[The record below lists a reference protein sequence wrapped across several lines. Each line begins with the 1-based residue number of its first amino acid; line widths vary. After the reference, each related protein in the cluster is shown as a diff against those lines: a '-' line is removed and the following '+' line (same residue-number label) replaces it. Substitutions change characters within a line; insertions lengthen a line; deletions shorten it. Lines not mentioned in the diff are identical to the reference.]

1 MKMSGRRWMAGVMA
15 AVMAMS
21 ALAGCS
27 GGSEATE
34 AAGTT
39 EAAQETTAMAETT
52 ATAAAGGSFE
62 GSAAGRNGDIKVS
75 VTVDADGTI
84 SAIEVLESE
93 ETAGIG
99 DTAMEQLIKDIV
111 ENQSIAVDSI
121 SGATITS
128 EGFLTAVE
136 AALVSGGLDVKD
148 YQTAAAKE
156 AGEDLLLDT
165 EIVIVG
171 GGGAGLAAA
180 ASAGEKGASVVV
192 LEKMSSTGGNTRL
205 GEGTYN
211 VADMELLASTGAKT
225 TADLEKE
232 VEEAIGVKT
241 DDEAYKALIEEVK
254 KDFEEWK
261 ASGSEN
267 LFDSANWHALQTYT
281 GGGEIG
287 DLDLITTFATGA
299 VDSLKWL
306 KEDIGVPFKE
316 DYIFMAIGGKWQRG
330 HQIDLIKATG
340 TEGDNGGNVYITLL
354 EEQAVKSG
362 AEIYTDADVTEILMD
377 DSGRACGVVAERS
390 DGSVITVN
398 ASKAVILTTGGY
410 AANSDLVYKYS
421 NGAITTKMTS
431 CAVSS
436 TGDGL
441 ELAEAVGAKLID
453 LDQIQVHPLGDPIN
467 DCGCVAQFV
476 GNWLSAQYYMFVN
489 KEGKRF
495 VKEDGTRYEM
505 SMAELE
511 QTDGQMWLIVDS
523 SQIAGDDSR
532 TAQIESLIADGH
544 TFAGDTLEEL
554 AGKIGID
561 AEVLKAT
568 VDTYNEGMK
577 NGSDEFGKA
586 ASADA
591 VIEQGPFYASLR
603 TPTVHHTMGGIQ
615 INTQAQVLNESGQV
629 IPGLYAAGEVTGGIH
644 GNNRLGGNAY
654 SDIMTFG
661 RIAGINAAAE

>member
-1 MKMSGRRWMAGVMA
+1 MRIRRRRWMAGIMA
-15 AVMAMS
+15 AALAMS
-21 ALAGCS
+21 SLAGCS
-27 GGSEATE
+27 GGGSQTEAT
-34 AAGTT
+34 AAETTIAETTTVAETT
-39 EAAQETTAMAETT
+39 EAPK
-52 ATAAAGGSFE
+52 AGGTFE
-62 GSAAGRNGDIKVS
+62 GSGTGRNGDIKVA
-75 VTVDADGTI
+75 VNVEADGSI
-84 SAIEVLESE
+84 SNIQVLESE

-99 DTAMEQLIKDIV
+99 DTAMEQLIKAVVD
-111 ENQSIAVDSI
+111 NQSIAVDCV

-128 EGFLTAVE
+128 EGFLAAVE
-136 AALVSGGLDVKD
+136 AALISGGLDVKD

-156 AGEDLLLDT
+156 AGEDMLLDT

-171 GGGAGLAAA
+171 AGGAGLAAA
-180 ASAGEKGASVVV
+180 ASAGEKGATVVV
-192 LEKMSSTGGNTRL
+192 LEKMSSIGGNTRL

-211 VADMELLASTGAKT
+211 VADMELLESTGAKT
-225 TADLEKE
+225 TADLERE
-232 VEEAIGVKT
+232 VEEAIAVET
-241 DDEAYKALIEEVK
+241 DDEKYKALIEAVNQ
-254 KDFEEWK
+254 DYDAWK
-261 ASGSEN
+261 ASGSET
-267 LFDSANWHALQTYT
+267 LFDSPSWHALQTYT

-287 DLDLITTFATGA
+287 DLDLINTFAIGA

-362 AEIYTDADVTEILMD
+362 AEIFTDADVTEILMD

-390 DGSVITVN
+390 DGSTITVH
-398 ASKAVILTTGGY
+398 ASKAVILSTGGY
-410 AANSDLVYKYS
+410 AANSDLVYQYS

-441 ELAEAVGAKLID
+441 KLAEAAGANLID

-544 TFAGDTLEEL
+544 TFAGDTIEEL
-554 AGKIGID
+554 AEKIGVD
-561 AEVLKAT
+561 AAALKTA
-568 VDTYNEGMK
+568 VDTYNEGMQ

-586 ASADA
+586 ASQNA
-591 VIEQGPFYASLR
+591 VIAQAPFYASLR

-615 INTQAQVLNESGQV
+615 INADAQVLDKDGQV

-661 RIAGINAAAE
+661 RIAGMNAAEE